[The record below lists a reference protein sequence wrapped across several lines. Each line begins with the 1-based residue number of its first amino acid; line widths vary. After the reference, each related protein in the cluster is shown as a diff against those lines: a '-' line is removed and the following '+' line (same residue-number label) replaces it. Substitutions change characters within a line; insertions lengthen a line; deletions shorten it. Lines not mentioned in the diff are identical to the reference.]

1 MPPPQPQHMSFEVK
15 SSSSQQP
22 HADGHVMVYPQ
33 GSPSSS
39 IASPFVLVQLP
50 EYVPPN
56 VRSQV
61 FSVGPW
67 VGTYDE
73 DTVGGDV
80 ATRPTSAV
88 GAYVGDAVGGDVASS
103 LAVSRRPAPSSVS
116 SV

>member
-1 MPPPQPQHMSFEVK
+1 MSSTPESVCERSVIALGPPPPQPQHMSFEVK

-61 FSVGPW
+61 FSVGP
-67 VGTYDE
+67 VSYTHL
-73 DTVGGDV
+73 TL
-80 ATRPTSAV
+80 PTILLV
-88 GAYVGDAVGGDVASS
+88 
-103 LAVSRRPAPSSVS
+103 
-116 SV
+116 